1 MADTDFY
8 TSQLVT
14 LIDSR
19 VTGVIKDDENEFF
32 GLQFTT
38 KEGKRMNLWILRDDE
53 GNGPGSIDLEAD
65 DQEY

>member
-1 MADTDFY
+1 MADANFY
-8 TSQLVT
+8 TNQLAT

-19 VTGVIKDDENEFF
+19 VTSVIKDDENEFF

-65 DQEY
+65 DQEH

>member
-8 TSQLVT
+8 TRKLAPLLDSKVT
-14 LIDSR
+14 SI
-19 VTGVIKDDENEFF
+19 IKDDENEFF

-65 DQEY
+65 DQEH